1 VDTSVRPRIHLCI
14 FFSLATERQAPA
26 RNLGKRQFL
35 LAGSSPVLGK
45 VLGR

>member
-14 FFSLATERQAPA
+14 FFPLVTERQAPA
-26 RNLGKRQFL
+26 SNLGKRQFL
-35 LAGSSPVLGK
+35 LAGSSPFLGK